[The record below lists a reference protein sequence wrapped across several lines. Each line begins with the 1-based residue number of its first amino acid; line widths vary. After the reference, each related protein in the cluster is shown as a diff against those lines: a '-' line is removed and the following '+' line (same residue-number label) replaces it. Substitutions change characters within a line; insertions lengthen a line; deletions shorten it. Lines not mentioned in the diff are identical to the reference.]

1 MTSGKITLN
10 DASNTNSVSLQ
21 APATLPFNANLT
33 IKVITLTRQYVDYVG
48 SWNTPDTT
56 EGKNYV
62 IVGGT
67 YGVWATPITGIYID
81 HRANLRHLSSL
92 TVDIGDNGGT
102 TQVKQGGDWVNPSP
116 VPGDILYF
124 YVIES

>member
-33 IKVITLTRQYVDYVG
+33 IKVITLTFEPG
-48 SWNTPDTT
+48 EFGGIWNTPDTT

-67 YGVWATPITGIYID
+67 YGVWATPITGISISYKA
-81 HRANLRHLSSL
+81 HLRHLSSL
-92 TVDIGDNGGT
+92 TVDIGTFVG